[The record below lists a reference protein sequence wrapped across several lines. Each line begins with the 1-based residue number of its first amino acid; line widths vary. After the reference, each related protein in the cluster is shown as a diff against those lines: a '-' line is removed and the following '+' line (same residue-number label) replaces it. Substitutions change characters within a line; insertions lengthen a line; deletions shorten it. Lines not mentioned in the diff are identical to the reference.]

1 MYVKKTLGF
10 SDVRVIN
17 KLEEIKFNGGNL
29 SQYVTQLI
37 LQDVEREE
45 NKYTIEDLIEVVKAA
60 TQNGNSSDS
69 KIQSRAGNGSFNI
82 SEMMRSAMDID

>member
-1 MYVKKTLGF
+1 MYIKKTLGF

-29 SQYVTQLI
+29 SQYVAQLI

-69 KIQSRAGNGSFNI
+69 KIQGRAGNSSVSI

>member
-1 MYVKKTLGF
+1 MYIKKTLGF

-60 TQNGNSSDS
+60 TQNGNSSDFKS
-69 KIQSRAGNGSFNI
+69 QSHVGNSSASI
-82 SEMMRSAMDID
+82 SEMMMSAMNLD